1 VSGLARV
8 VRAYSGIEVHRATGG
23 ESVAVADESTEM
35 VTIPRSELDA
45 MKAELQ
51 HLRLELDR
59 NIALTRMKAHPRPE
73 ANRRKFTAE
82 ELAQA
87 LGLSG

>member
-1 VSGLARV
+1 VLTWWPEGR
-8 VRAYSGIEVHRATGG
+8 G
-23 ESVAVADESTEM
+23 VAVADESTEM
-35 VTIPRSELDA
+35 VTILRSELGA

-51 HLRLELDR
+51 QLRLEVDR
-59 NIALTRMKAHPRPE
+59 NIALARMKVHPRPE
-73 ANRRKFTAE
+73 AGGRKFTAE

>member
-8 VRAYSGIEVHRATGG
+8 VRAYSGVEVAGRPEGRG
-23 ESVAVADESTEM
+23 VAVADESTEM

-51 HLRLELDR
+51 QLRLELDR
-59 NIALTRMKAHPRPE
+59 NIALARMKAHPRPE

>member
-1 VSGLARV
+1 MP
-8 VRAYSGIEVHRATGG
+8 
-23 ESVAVADESTEM
+23 DESTEM

-51 HLRLELDR
+51 QLRLELDR
-59 NIALTRMKAHPRPE
+59 NIALARMKAHPRPE
-73 ANRRKFTAE
+73 PNARKFTGE

-87 LGLSG
+87 LGISG